1 MKGYKMSEW
10 YEVKDPDDVNLSDDK
25 KFVHILLDTDYF
37 GNRYVEVPVE
47 ILVKLLHELIEE
59 IE

>member
-1 MKGYKMSEW
+1 MSEW
-10 YEVKDPDDVNLSDDK
+10 YEVKDPDDVDLSDDK
-25 KFVHILLDTDYF
+25 KFVHILFDTDYF
-37 GNRYVEVPVE
+37 GSRYVEVPVE